1 MQSLQEFKKYKSTIK
16 KKKKEHDKIM
26 LPGKAKLNTIKV
38 LISKLLIDSY
48 TSHDEFIS
56 VNNLLI

>member
-26 LPGKAKLNTIKV
+26 LPEKAKLNTIKV
-38 LISKLLIDSY
+38 LISKILIDSY
-48 TSHDEFIS
+48 ISHDEFVS

>member
-48 TSHDEFIS
+48 ISHDEFIS

>member
-38 LISKLLIDSY
+38 LISKILIDSY
-48 TSHDEFIS
+48 ISHDEFIS

>member
-38 LISKLLIDSY
+38 LISKILVDSY
-48 TSHDEFIS
+48 ISHDEFIS

>member
-1 MQSLQEFKKYKSTIK
+1 
-16 KKKKEHDKIM
+16 M

-56 VNNLLI
+56 VNNLLIW

>member
-38 LISKLLIDSY
+38 LISKSLIDSY
-48 TSHDEFIS
+48 ISHDEFVS